1 MKKILFIDNTAH
13 HLLGQLHLMKAFQE
27 KGYLVEAIVP
37 VDEVYFRRVF
47 TLGFICHP
55 IYIDG
60 KGVNPFADL
69 KLIKELKR
77 FFKVIKPDL
86 ICSFTIKP
94 NLYASIA
101 ARQFDIPVIAGITGL
116 GTAFLKQNL
125 LNYLVVKLYKFA
137 FKQIGCVFFQNQDDK
152 LTFDELGITQQSKY
166 SITLPGDG
174 VNLNKFSYVGL
185 VDSPVTTFIFSG
197 RLLLDKGLGEL
208 VAAMKIVKQKYPN
221 TKLIVIGNYFF
232 ANPSSISSEQMQEWT
247 NAGLIEYLGMV
258 NNVFDII
265 SGADCMILPSYRE
278 GMPRSLLEA
287 MSMGK
292 PIITVNSIGCK
303 DVVEDGVTGYM
314 AKVKDVDSLADAMTK
329 FIELSFDEKLE
340 MGLNG
345 RRKMEQEF
353 DQKIVVNQYL
363 EIAKKLI
370 KARNSL

>member
-13 HLLGQLHLMKAFQE
+13 HLLGQLHLMTAFRNN
-27 KGYLVEAIVP
+27 GYIVEVIVP
-37 VDEVYFRRVF
+37 NDKKYYLELENSGIV
-47 TLGFICHP
+47 CHE
-55 IYIDG
+55 IQIDG
-60 KGVNPFADL
+60 KGLNPFKDYS
-69 KLIKELKR
+69 LIQN
-77 FFKVIKPDL
+77 FKSLFLQLKPDL

-101 ARQFDIPVIAGITGL
+101 ARQFNIPVIAGITGL

-152 LTFDELGITQQSKY
+152 LAFESLSITEHAKY
-166 SITLPGDG
+166 AITLPGDG
-174 VNLNKFSYVGL
+174 VDLKKFSYVGL

-353 DQKIVVNQYL
+353 DQQIVINKYLDVANQL
-363 EIAKKLI
+363 LHAKE
-370 KARNSL
+370 